1 MCCCPEPTAATPP
14 AAPPA
19 RAGRRARGFSLV
31 ELLAAVAIGM
41 TVLAAV
47 STMLIRHEGA
57 RRGAA
62 ATTDAALGSSWLAYT
77 LDRAIR
83 SAGSGFV
90 HDRDEAYGCA
100 LHAARDGVAMLPRPQ
115 PFPAPFAGVP
125 GTYRLAPV
133 LAYPGEGAGGS
144 DVLAIA
150 TGHASL
156 GARGMRVQPS
166 PITDTSIPLKS
177 TLSLS
182 ANELLLVVQSG
193 RPCMLQQIE
202 GGFVP
207 GAVQNAALG
216 GRYAAGSIGG
226 VALTDYGLDSSPFV
240 VPLGRPGRNPPALQL
255 IGIGADATL
264 FALDLLGLDGGD
276 APVALESGV
285 VDLRVR
291 YGVDTD
297 GTPGIDRWVAPA
309 APDYRPAALT
319 GGSPA
324 AVDRLRGI
332 RAIRIGLVLRDAQLE
347 RDAVAPAS
355 LTLFADLPDTEPV
368 TVTLDEPA
376 RRMRHRTL
384 EFTVPLRNVLLDPL

>member
-14 AAPPA
+14 AAPVRTA
-19 RAGRRARGFSLV
+19 RRARGFSLV
-31 ELLAAVAIGM
+31 ELLAAIAIGM
-41 TVLAAV
+41 AVLAAV

-57 RRGAA
+57 RRGTA
-62 ATTDAALGSSWLAYT
+62 ATTDAALGSSWLAYS

-90 HDRDEAYGCA
+90 HDRDEAYGCV
-100 LHAARDGVAMLPRPQ
+100 LHAARDGAILLPRQ
-115 PFPAPFAGVP
+115 HSFPAPFSGIP

-133 LAYPGEGAGGS
+133 LAYPGQGAGGS

-150 TGHASL
+150 AGHASL

-166 PITDTSIPLKS
+166 PITDTRIPLKS
-177 TLSLS
+177 TLSLR

-193 RPCMLQQIE
+193 RPCMLQQVE

-207 GAVQNAALG
+207 GAVQHAALG
-216 GRYAAGSIGG
+216 GRYAAGSIGDLT
-226 VALTDYGLDSSPFV
+226 LTDFGLDSSPFV
-240 VPLGRPGRNPPALQL
+240 VPLGRPDLNPPALQL
-255 IGIGADATL
+255 IGIDANATL
-264 FALDLLGLDGGD
+264 FALDLLGLDGSD
-276 APVALESGV
+276 VPAALESGV

-297 GTPGIDRWVAPA
+297 GTPGIDRWIPPS
-309 APDYRPAALT
+309 APDYQPATLT
-319 GGSPA
+319 SGTPA
-324 AVDRLRGI
+324 AVERLRSI

-355 LTLFADLPDTEPV
+355 LTLFSDLPGTEPV
-368 TVTLDEPA
+368 TVTLDEQA
-376 RRMRHRTL
+376 RRMRHRTI